1 MALAKN
7 AAVSRLA
14 AFFYGKF
21 FWIFCIPMHSMS
33 RWTMNT
39 RFLPGRLASAI
50 LLLCATCLSP
60 SAMAQAD
67 EARAKKIVGGSCFVC
82 HGAEGESS
90 SEVFPRLAGQHWEYT
105 AKQLEN
111 FKNGKRKS
119 TAMADMV
126 AKLTPDEMVAL
137 GKFFE
142 KQTAAVEPTKD
153 ADLAAVGK
161 FIYHKGNKYSGLA
174 ACASCH
180 GAEAKGT
187 TSLPR
192 LAGQYAGY
200 TETQLKQFNLRERT
214 NDNAVMHAISSKMSP
229 LEMAAVAE
237 YLSGK

>member
-1 MALAKN
+1 MKTRINSGL
-7 AAVSRLA
+7 LA
-14 AFFYGKF
+14 AMAV
-21 FWIFCIPMHSMS
+21 W
-33 RWTMNT
+33 
-39 RFLPGRLASAI
+39 
-50 LLLCATCLSP
+50 LCATWTPTAVL
-60 SAMAQAD
+60 AQAD
-67 EARAKKIVGGSCFVC
+67 EARAKKIVGGVCFVC

-111 FKNGKRKS
+111 FKSGKRKS

-142 KQTAAVEPTKD
+142 KKTVDIEPPKD
-153 ADLAAVGK
+153 AGLAAVGK
-161 FIYHKGNKYSGLA
+161 YIYHNGNKYSGLA
-174 ACASCH
+174 SCGSCH

-187 TSLPR
+187 AALPR
-192 LAGQYAGY
+192 LAGQYAVY
-200 TETQLKQFNLRERT
+200 TETQLKQFNQRERT
-214 NDNAVMHAISSKMSP
+214 NDNAVMHAIASKMSP